1 MINNSNFSNKSG
13 ISNNNNNL
21 NINLN
26 INNNKELL
34 INNS

>member
-26 INNNKELL
+26 INNNKEVL